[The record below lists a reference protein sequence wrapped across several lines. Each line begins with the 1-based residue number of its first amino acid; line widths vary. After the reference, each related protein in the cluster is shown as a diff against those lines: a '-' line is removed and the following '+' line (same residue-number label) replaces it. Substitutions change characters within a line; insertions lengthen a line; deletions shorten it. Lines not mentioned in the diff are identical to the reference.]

1 MKKLIRLI
9 ICNDSI
15 SFRSAVTK
23 AKAELKGQKDA
34 LAANAK
40 ELASLNAQ
48 AEKIRKQKQD
58 YELEIKKWNNETEK
72 VLEHT
77 IEPNL

>member
-1 MKKLIRLI
+1 M
-9 ICNDSI
+9 SQ
-15 SFRSAVTK
+15 

-40 ELASLNAQ
+40 EISSLNAQ

-58 YELEIKKWNNETEK
+58 YELEIKKWNNETETVILK
-72 VLEHT
+72 
-77 IEPNL
+77 I